1 MKSYSNIVDMFTER
15 FNVETYVDEH
25 DVTWYCLDDIS
36 RIIDLNMDWY
46 KHLFTVKL
54 VTFDDKVVRFI
65 TKAAFVILLQNTKT
79 PYGEYL
85 KLLGEYDAIRLKL
98 DAIENHLKGLE

>member
-15 FNVETYVDEH
+15 YNVEKYVDEQ

-36 RIIDLNMDWY
+36 KVIELNMEWY
-46 KHLFTVKL
+46 KHLFTIKII
-54 VTFDDKVVRFI
+54 TIDDMNLRFI
-65 TKAAFVILLQNTKT
+65 TKAALVILLQITKT

-98 DAIENHLKGLE
+98 DTLEDQLKNLE

>member
-15 FNVETYVDEH
+15 FNVEKYVDEQ
-25 DVTWYCLDDIS
+25 DVTWYSLEDIS
-36 RIIDLNMDWY
+36 KVIDLNMEWY
-46 KHLFTVKL
+46 KHLFTVKV
-54 VTFDDKVVRFI
+54 VTFDDNNVRFI

-98 DAIENHLKGLE
+98 DAIEQHLKNLD

>member
-15 FNVETYVDEH
+15 FNVEKYIDEH

-36 RIIDLNMDWY
+36 KVIELNMEWY
-46 KHLFTVKL
+46 KHLFTVKII
-54 VTFDDKVVRFI
+54 TIDDMNLRFI
-65 TKAAFVILLQNTKT
+65 TKAAFVILLQITKT

-98 DAIENHLKGLE
+98 DALESQLKNLD

>member
-15 FNVETYVDEH
+15 FNVEKYVDEQ

-36 RIIDLNMDWY
+36 KVIDLNMEWY
-46 KHLFTVKL
+46 KHLFTIKI
-54 VTFDDKVVRFI
+54 VTIDDENLIFI

-98 DAIENHLKGLE
+98 DAIENHLKNLD

>member
-1 MKSYSNIVDMFTER
+1 MKSYSNIVDMFAER
-15 FNVETYVDEH
+15 FNVEKYVDEQ
-25 DVTWYCLDDIS
+25 DVTWYCLDVE
-36 RIIDLNMDWY
+36 WY
-46 KHLFTVKL
+46 KHLFTIKI
-54 VTFDDKVVRFI
+54 VTIDDENLIFI

-98 DAIENHLKGLE
+98 DAIESHLKNLE

>member
-1 MKSYSNIVDMFTER
+1 MKSYSNIVDMFAER
-15 FNVETYVDEH
+15 FNVEKYVDEQ

-36 RIIDLNMDWY
+36 KVIDLNMEWY
-46 KHLFTVKL
+46 KHLFTIKI
-54 VTFDDKVVRFI
+54 VTIDDENL
-65 TKAAFVILLQNTKT
+65 ILLQNTKT

-98 DAIENHLKGLE
+98 DAIESHLKNLE

>member
-25 DVTWYCLDDIS
+25 EVTWYCLDDIS

-54 VTFDDKVVRFI
+54 VTFDDKDVRFI